1 MMASSIRKFAIRL
14 AFGSGVCLLL
24 LTASCKPTEQN
35 YKQAYEKTVAGREE
49 SKRDSTIY
57 GDMRRNMQ
65 HEIGSVE
72 AGEHRASV
80 VSAFVKV
87 TDGVGAD
94 RAVLRK
100 YCVAA
105 GQFKQV
111 FNARSM
117 CERLV
122 ANGYPDAFV
131 MQTGEPYYYVV
142 AASYD
147 ELQPA
152 TDMLQRLSRDES
164 LKLKDPMPM
173 LVQPAQLR

>member
-1 MMASSIRKFAIRL
+1 MRAHSIRKIALRL

-24 LTASCKPTEQN
+24 LSVSCKPTEQN
-35 YKQAYEKTVAGREE
+35 YRQAYEKTVAGRDE

-57 GDMRRNMQ
+57 GEMRRNMQ

-72 AGEHRASV
+72 AGERKVSV

-87 TDGVGAD
+87 TPGVGEEK
-94 RAVLRK
+94 AVLRK
-100 YCVAA
+100 YCAVAA
-105 GQFKQV
+105 QFKQM

-117 CERLV
+117 CERLL
-122 ANGYPDAFV
+122 ANGYPEAFV

-142 AASYD
+142 AGSYD
-147 ELQPA
+147 QLPPA
-152 TDMLQRLSRDES
+152 MEMLQRLSHDES

-173 LVQPAQLR
+173 LVQPAQIR